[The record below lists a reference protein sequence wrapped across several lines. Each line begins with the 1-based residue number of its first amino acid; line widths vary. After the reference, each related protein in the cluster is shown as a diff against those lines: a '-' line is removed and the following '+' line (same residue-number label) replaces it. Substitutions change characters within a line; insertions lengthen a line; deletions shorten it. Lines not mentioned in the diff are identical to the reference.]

1 MGEFLDY
8 YNENKPGSF
17 SGAAAFQRTAQN
29 PEAKKWLLTQDA
41 YTLHKPVRRR
51 FPRRKIIV
59 AGPKQ
64 QFQADLID
72 FSRLQKYNDGF
83 KFILVVID
91 VFSKY
96 AYVECIKN
104 KTSKSVI
111 AAFSKILKRSG
122 HFSTLQTDLGTE
134 FTNKAFQSWLKQHN
148 IHFLPHT
155 TTKLRL
161 A

>member
-1 MGEFLDY
+1 MKKLGA
-8 YNENKPGSF
+8 F
-17 SGAAAFQRTAQN
+17 SGAATFQRTVQN

-41 YTLHKPVRRR
+41 YTLHKPVRRC
-51 FPRRKIIV
+51 FPRRTIIV

-72 FSRLQKYNDGF
+72 FSRLEKYNDGF

-96 AYVECIKN
+96 AYVECMKN
-104 KTSKSVI
+104 KSSKNVI

-122 HFSTLQTDLGTE
+122 NFSILQTELGTE
-134 FTNKAFQSWLKQHN
+134 FTNKAFQSWLKHHN
-148 IHFLPHT
+148 INFFPHT
-155 TTKLRL
+155 TTKLKL